1 MPRGRKPSVSD
12 DEIISVFQQATDP
25 VLTTREVA
33 DRIDLGERAT
43 YNRLQQL
50 VTEGTLRRK
59 EIGELAVVWWYP
71 PMLDQFI

>member
-33 DRIDLGERAT
+33 EQIDLGERAT
-43 YNRLQQL
+43 YNRLQRL
-50 VTEGTLRRK
+50 VEEDKLHRK
-59 EIGELAVVWWYP
+59 DIGELAVVWWYP
-71 PMLDQFI
+71 STKSNLD